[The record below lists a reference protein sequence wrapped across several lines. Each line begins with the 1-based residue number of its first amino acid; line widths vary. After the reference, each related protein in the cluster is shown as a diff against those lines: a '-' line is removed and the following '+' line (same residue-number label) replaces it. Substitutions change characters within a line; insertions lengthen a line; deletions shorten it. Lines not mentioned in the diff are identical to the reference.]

1 MKTVFSLLV
10 VGIVLLASYRV
21 GDAYWDHYKFE
32 DAVKDAEQF
41 TDRNH
46 AQELPGK
53 ILDLADK
60 MGIPLDPAN
69 LSIARDQRHVTVDAS
84 YVRTVEIL
92 PRFTRD
98 WQFDVHVSVVPQ
110 F

>member
-1 MKTVFSLLV
+1 MKTVLKLIV
-10 VGIVLLASYRV
+10 VGVVLLACYRV
-21 GDAYWDHYKFE
+21 GDAYWSHYQFE
-32 DAVKDAEQF
+32 DAVKDAAQF

-60 MGIPLDPAN
+60 MEIPLDPAN
-69 LSIARDQRHVTVDAS
+69 LSIARDQRRVTVDAS

-92 PRFTRD
+92 PRLSRD
-98 WQFDVHVSVVPQ
+98 WQFDIHVSVMTS